1 MTGTLKKMSRAT
13 ASFLTMFTLL
23 AALALA
29 GGVSANAAAQ
39 PCWKQVL
46 NDWQEDGRIDG
57 VYAASCYQE
66 ALKHV
71 PEDVLAYSS
80 FPDDVKRA
88 RQEMLRVR
96 RLQGLEKTAGDSRE
110 TPNSRR
116 IQEREPQ
123 TGTETGPRD
132 EGPID
137 SALNRLGSKDA
148 DSLPLPLLVL
158 AGVAAALMVAG
169 GAGLAHRKLQARR
182 PK

>member
-1 MTGTLKKMSRAT
+1 LTGTLEKMSRAT
-13 ASFLTMFTLL
+13 ASFLTMLTLL

-46 NDWQEDGRIDG
+46 NDWHDDGRIDG
-57 VYAASCYQE
+57 VYPASCYQE

-123 TGTETGPRD
+123 TEAGSRD

-158 AGVAAALMVAG
+158 AGLAAALMVAG